1 MFIDTHCHLN
11 LDAFN
16 EDYKEAIGRAKTV
29 GVGMVINVG
38 ADYKSSKR
46 AVDMAKE
53 FTNVYATVGMHPDGI
68 RPEQSRRAGDSRD
81 EFYNEKKY
89 ADLLYSKKVVAIG
102 EIGLDYTIPQFDK
115 SSQIEL
121 FKKQIDLAIKY
132 EKPIVIH
139 CREAYSDMIEVLKSY
154 EKLPKTVMHCYVG
167 SLFDAKIFLEMG
179 LYLSFTGIIT
189 FNKNEELNEVIKYAP
204 IDKIMI
210 ETDAPWL
217 APVPHRGHRNEPAF
231 VVEVAKKIAE
241 LKGISLSEVET
252 QTTKNALDF
261 FALEGK

>member
-1 MFIDTHCHLN
+1 MYIDTHCHLN

-16 EDYKEAIGRAKTV
+16 EDYKEAVERAKTAGV
-29 GVGMVINVG
+29 GVIVNVG

-46 AVDMAKE
+46 AVDIAKE
-53 FTNVYATVGMHPDGI
+53 FPNVYATVGMHP
-68 RPEQSRRAGDSRD
+68 GDSRD

-102 EIGLDYTIPQFDK
+102 EIGLDYFSSGQIDK
-115 SSQIEL
+115 PAQIEL
-121 FKKQIDLAIKY
+121 FKKQIDMAIKY
-132 EKPIVIH
+132 EKPVVVH
-139 CREAYSDMIEVLKSY
+139 CREAYTDMVEVLKTY

-167 SLFDAKIFLEMG
+167 NLADAKIFIEMG

-204 IDKIMI
+204 IEKIMI

-217 APVPHRGHRNEPAF
+217 APVPHRGHKNEPAY

-241 LKGISLSEVET
+241 LKGLMLSEVET
-252 QTTKNALDF
+252 QTTKNALEF

>member
-16 EDYKEAIGRAKTV
+16 EDYKEAVARAKVAGV
-29 GVGMVINVG
+29 GVIINVG

-46 AVDMAKE
+46 AVDIAKE
-53 FTNVYATVGMHPDGI
+53 LPNVYATVGMHP
-68 RPEQSRRAGDSRD
+68 GDSRD

-102 EIGLDYTIPQFDK
+102 EIGLDFTVPQFDEQA
-115 SSQIEL
+115 QIEL
-121 FKKQIDLAIKY
+121 LKKQIDLAIKY
-132 EKPIVIH
+132 EKPVVIH
-139 CREAYSDMIEVLKSY
+139 CREAYTDMIDVLKTY

-167 SLFDAKIFLEMG
+167 TLADAKIFIEMG

-189 FNKNEELNEVIKYAP
+189 FNKNEELNEVVKYTP
-204 IDKIMI
+204 IDRIMI

-217 APVPHRGHRNEPAF
+217 APVPHRGHKNEPAY
-231 VVEVAKKIAE
+231 VVEVARKIAE
-241 LKGISLSEVET
+241 LKGVSIAEVEA
-252 QTTKNALDF
+252 QTTKNALEF
-261 FALEGK
+261 FVLEGK